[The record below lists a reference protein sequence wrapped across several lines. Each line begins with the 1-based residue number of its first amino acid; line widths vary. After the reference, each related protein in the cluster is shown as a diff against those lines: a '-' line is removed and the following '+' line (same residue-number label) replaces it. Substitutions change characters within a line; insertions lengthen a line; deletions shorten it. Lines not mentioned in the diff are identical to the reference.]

1 MKHRLSVVIGKFY
14 PPHPGHR
21 FLIETA
27 IAESDRVIAIV
38 CEHPS
43 QILSGE
49 LRKEALL
56 EWFPDIE
63 VLVTPDDLPNE
74 SEPWARRTSELLGR
88 VPDAV
93 FTSEEYGDA
102 YANALGCVHRSVD
115 PSRSSFPISGSL
127 LRQDPYA
134 HWDYLAPAIRA
145 FLAKR
150 VVLVG
155 AESTGKTTLASLLA
169 DEFKT
174 VWVPEFGREYCETRS
189 GPWKSREF
197 ETIAKGQQALENA
210 RAREANQVLF
220 CDTNGLAT
228 AVWHRRYMNRYSAKV
243 EAIAAQDKVDLY
255 LLALPDIPWVQDG
268 TRDGEHIRKTMHEWF
283 LSALGSSGR
292 PYVKLSGP
300 IEQRM
305 DVARKAVL
313 ELLNENPFSGIAR

>member
-1 MKHRLSVVIGKFY
+1 MFGRSVVIGKFY
-14 PPHPGHR
+14 PPHSGHR

-27 IAESDRVIAIV
+27 VAESQRVVVIV

-49 LRKEALL
+49 LRKEALRD
-56 EWFPDIE
+56 WFPGIDVI
-63 VLVTPDDLPNE
+63 VTPDDLPNE
-74 SEPWARRTSELLGR
+74 SEPWAIRTRELLGR
-88 VPDAV
+88 APDAV
-93 FTSEEYGDA
+93 FTSEPYGDT
-102 YANALGCVHRSVD
+102 YARELGCLHRSVD
-115 PSRSSFPISGSL
+115 PARSMIQVSGTL
-127 LRQDPYA
+127 LRENPYD
-134 HWDYLAPAIRA
+134 HWEHLPPAIRA

-169 DEFKT
+169 SEFET
-174 VWVPEFGREYCETRS
+174 VWVPEFGRDYCETRS

-210 RAREANQVLF
+210 KARDANRVLF

-228 AVWHRRYMNRYSAKV
+228 GVWHRRYMNRYSAKV
-243 EAIAAQDKVDLY
+243 EAIAAEDQVDLY
-255 LLALPDIPWVQDG
+255 LLTLPDIPWVQDG

-305 DVARKAVL
+305 SVARQAVS
-313 ELLNENPFSGIAR
+313 ELLKQNPFSGTAR